1 MSLAFLFFCE
11 LSLNIVRLGLPM
23 RSSKISNF
31 IFNKK
36 IQGAFYQALTLA
48 IVITGIYYI
57 VQNTAE
63 NMLSLG
69 LASGFHFLEVESQFD
84 IQMTLIEYSPK
95 SSYFDAFI
103 VGLLNTLLV
112 ASIGIFFATI
122 IGFSIGIMRLSSNWL
137 VSKLAESYIE
147 IIRNIP
153 LLLQIF
159 FWYFAVLRSLPKPK
173 ESVEFLDSIFL
184 NNRGLH
190 LPDPNFGDGSSIIFN
205 LLWVTII
212 ISIVIFIWSKR
223 RQDRTGLTF
232 PAFYVSTSLILGV
245 FVISLIATGF
255 PVTFEIP
262 ELKGFNFKGGLKLI
276 PELVALT
283 FALAMYTAAFIAE
296 VVRAG
301 ILAVSKGQ
309 TEAARSVGLKE
320 SLVLRLII
328 IPQALR
334 VIVPPLTNQFLNLT
348 KNSSLAAA
356 IAYPDL
362 VLVFAGTALMQTGQ
376 AIEIIAMVMG
386 VYLLLS
392 LFTSII
398 MNLFNLSMK
407 VGER

>member
-1 MSLAFLFFCE
+1 MNF
-11 LSLNIVRLGLPM
+11 
-23 RSSKISNF
+23 SSFSKF
-31 IFNKK
+31 IFNRNV
-36 IQGAFYQALTLA
+36 QGTFYQAITLILVILA
-48 IVITGIYYI
+48 IFYI

-63 NMLSLG
+63 NMVARG
-69 LASGFHFLEVESQFD
+69 LASGFHFLGVESQFD
-84 IQMTLIEYSPK
+84 IGMTLIDYSPT

-112 ASIGIFFATI
+112 AGIGIFFATI
-122 IGFSIGIMRLSSNWL
+122 IGFTVGIMRLSSNWL
-137 VSKLAESYIE
+137 IAKIPEAYIE

-159 FWYFAVLRSLPKPK
+159 FWYFAVLRALPKPK
-173 ESVEFLDSIFL
+173 ESLEFMDSVFL
-184 NNRGLH
+184 NNRGLFI
-190 LPDPNFGDGSSIIFN
+190 PDPIFNEGSTIIFY
-205 LLWVTII
+205 LFWLTIA
-212 ISIVIFIWSKR
+212 ISIFIFIWARR
-223 RQDRTGLTF
+223 RQNRTGLTF
-232 PAFYVSTSLILGV
+232 PAFYVSAAIIIGV
-245 FVISLIATGF
+245 FIAALTATGF
-255 PVTFEIP
+255 PISFEIP
-262 ELKGFNFKGGLKLI
+262 ELKGFNYRGGMKLI

-283 FALAMYTAAFIAE
+283 FALSMYTASFIAE

-320 SLVLRLII
+320 GLVLRLII

-376 AIEIIAMVMG
+376 AIEIIGMVMG
-386 VYLLLS
+386 VYLFLS
-392 LFTSII
+392 LFTSVL
-398 MNLFNLSMK
+398 MNLFNRIMK